1 MIKRTSLI
9 VYFKSPKVLK
19 SLGKIGDI
27 YYYTKKNKYAVI
39 YVNEEEKESV
49 IDRIKEMKLVKYVE
63 ESLFQNE
70 ILLNEDMQ
78 EETEEISEEVFEFE
92 SVK

>member
-9 VYFKSPKVLK
+9 VYFKSPKILK
-19 SLGKIGDI
+19 TLGKIGEI

-39 YVNEEEKESV
+39 YVNEEEKESA
-49 IDRIKEMKLVKYVE
+49 IEQLSKMKLVKHVE
-63 ESLFQNE
+63 ESLFENG
-70 ILLNEDMQ
+70 ILLDD
-78 EETEEISEEVFEFE
+78 EENE

>member
-9 VYFKSPKVLK
+9 VHFKSPKVLK
-19 SLGKIGDI
+19 NLGRIGEI

-39 YVNEEEKESV
+39 YVNENDKESV
-49 IDRIKEMKLVKYVE
+49 IEQLDNLKLVKYVE
-63 ESLFQNE
+63 ESLYENS
-70 ILLNEDMQ
+70 ILLNR
-78 EETEEISEEVFEFE
+78 ETDE

>member
-19 SLGKIGDI
+19 MLGKIGEI
-27 YYYTKKNKYAVI
+27 YYYTKRNKYAVI
-39 YVNEEEKESV
+39 YVNHDEKDSMIEEIRKL
-49 IDRIKEMKLVKYVE
+49 KLVKYVE
-63 ESLFQNE
+63 ESIFENN
-70 ILLNEDMQ
+70 ILLNEQ
-78 EETEEISEEVFEFE
+78 EIE

>member
-9 VYFKSPKVLK
+9 VYFKSPKILK
-19 SLGKIGDI
+19 TLGKIGEI

-39 YVNEEEKESV
+39 YVNEDEKDSV
-49 IDRIKEMKLVKYVE
+49 IEQLSSMKLIKHVE
-63 ESLFQNE
+63 ESLFENG
-70 ILLNEDMQ
+70 ILLDDEED
-78 EETEEISEEVFEFE
+78 E